1 MEQGFFEKLD
11 QSLEEAVS
19 ISRGEM
25 EPSRVSVAESD
36 IEE

>member
-1 MEQGFFEKLD
+1 MEQNLFEKLE
-11 QSLEEAVS
+11 QSLEEAVL

-25 EPSRVSVAESD
+25 EPSRVSVVESD